1 MPGKASLS
9 KFLMIILGALLALV
23 GAAVVFAVNYK
34 SAANHF
40 ESVAYSSFQ
49 EISQRVLTA
58 EGVVSALGSASLVSD
73 NKIHK
78 TDPAALGLLD
88 SYPFIS
94 AIARLDRVVYTDS
107 VDYVENWRDLGNL
120 DYSLREYNP
129 ESGRYKSV
137 SSRNEY
143 LVISS
148 VASSLPENK
157 NLIGLDILNHESID
171 NAVKLGLENGVTVV
185 VPTIQYLWGIP
196 GLMLIRNTFQG
207 SDYPESYAD
216 RMRQLAGAVFMFL
229 DPEKVFAPIT
239 EKYPDTNIDIS
250 LQNLE
255 NGSKAVAVYSY
266 QASSDDKGFNLPF
279 GFNEVN
285 TLKLADKE
293 LILSMN
299 GQFQPALLTYLVA
312 LIIMLLIGFTLRM
325 YLVTQKRRIQS
336 DIHTRQLSDSIF
348 HERERAEVTLRSIG
362 DAVLTTDPN
371 SEVTYMN
378 PVAEKMLG
386 MAAHIAQGQ
395 SIRDVVKLVGN
406 ESENSEDDSD
416 VDPLDYFSSNTSEDD
431 ISSRM
436 LFQGEDKDPV
446 PVGVTLSKL
455 SDNRGESMGSVMVLR
470 DISGESE
477 LKQQLS
483 YQASHDPLTGL
494 LNRTKFEAEVKKG
507 IESFDTKS
515 AGQEPVIGHA
525 LCYMDLDQFKIV
537 NDTCGHMA
545 GDQLLKKLTQVLQ
558 NRVRESDVLARLGG
572 DEFGLLLLNCDLE
585 NAVEIADS
593 LRMAIKQF
601 VFTWEGK
608 TFDVRMSIGVVAMH
622 DPNMTHAELMSA
634 ADVACYIAKD
644 SGRDV
649 VHAYEP
655 EDQTVT
661 EHHDLMLWSQK
672 LQDALR
678 GDKFYLM
685 LQTMAPLLPS
695 QQSIQIQEFLL
706 RIRMDDGTIITP
718 DVFIPAAERYGLMKA
733 VDLWVLDNALKIIS
747 EVQHE
752 SESSMTYL
760 YSVNLS
766 GQSVGDPEVADMIL
780 SKLEEYKVDA
790 GQLMLEV
797 TETAAVANFTVAQ
810 EFIDKLSKAGCRFA
824 LDDFGAGLSSFGY
837 LKELRVD
844 FLKIDGQFVKGMS
857 TDSIDRMMV
866 NNITHLGYGL
876 GLYVIAEFV
885 EDEGTM
891 QLLREV
897 GVHFAQGYHI
907 QKPTSI
913 EDWKKENMLK
923 SIFIRT
929 IH

>member
-9 KFLMIILGALLALV
+9 NLLYITLGALLALV
-23 GAAVVFAVNYK
+23 GAVVCFAVDYK
-34 SAANHF
+34 SAANQF
-40 ESVAYSSFQ
+40 ESVAYSGFQ
-49 EISQRVLTA
+49 EISQHVLTA
-58 EGVVSALGSASLVSD
+58 EGVVSALGSAGLMADIKVH
-73 NKIHK
+73 NK
-78 TDPAALGLLD
+78 DVAASGLLD
-88 SYPFIS
+88 SYHFIS
-94 AIARLDRVVYTDS
+94 AIVRLDHVVFTERE
-107 VDYVENWRDLGNL
+107 DYIESWRDRGDLE
-120 DYSLREYNP
+120 YYIREYNP
-129 ESGRYKSV
+129 KNKRYKSV
-137 SSRNEY
+137 PSRNEY
-143 LVISS
+143 LVINS
-148 VASSLPENK
+148 VATSLPENK
-157 NLIGLDILNHESID
+157 NLIGLDILSHEPIS
-171 NAVKLGLENGVTVV
+171 NAVKRSLETGFTVA
-185 VPTIQYLWGIP
+185 VPSMNYLWNRP
-196 GLMLIRNTFQG
+196 GLLLISNTFQG
-207 SDYPESYAD
+207 DSYPESHAA
-216 RMRQLAGAVFMFL
+216 RVRQIAGAVFIFL
-229 DPEKVFAPIT
+229 DPKIVFAPVA
-239 EKYPDTNIDIS
+239 EKYQDLDIDIS
-250 LQNLE
+250 LQQSSGGGKPITL
-255 NGSKAVAVYSY
+255 YSSI
-266 QASSDDKGFNLPF
+266 ASSDEKGFSLPF
-279 GFNEVN
+279 GFSEEHR
-285 TLKLADKE
+285 LKLADKE
-293 LILSMN
+293 LVLVMS
-299 GQFQPALLTYLVA
+299 GQFQPHLLTYLAA
-312 LIIMLLIGFTLRM
+312 LVIMLLIGFTLRM
-325 YLVTQKRRIQS
+325 YMVAQKRRLMA
-336 DIHTRQLSDSIF
+336 DLHTQQLSQSIF

-362 DAVLTTDPN
+362 DAVLTADPN

-386 MAAHIAQGQ
+386 VAAHIAQGQ
-395 SIRDVVKLVGN
+395 QLREVVKLV
-406 ESENSEDDSD
+406 DSD
-416 VDPLDYFSSNTSEDD
+416 SEESIENPLDYFSSNSEVDDTSTRLLYQSDGEEP
-431 ISSRM
+431 ISV
-436 LFQGEDKDPV
+436 D
-446 PVGVTLSKL
+446 VTCTKL
-455 SDNRGESMGSVMVLR
+455 SDVRGGTMGSVMVIR
-470 DISGESE
+470 DVSGESA

-494 LNRTKFEAEVKKG
+494 FNRTKFEAEVKKA
-507 IESFDTKS
+507 IDSFNPDSDDHELT
-515 AGQEPVIGHA
+515 IGHA

-558 NRVRESDVLARLGG
+558 NRVRDSDVLARLGG
-572 DEFGLLLLNCDLE
+572 DEFGLLLLNCDLK

-608 TFDVRMSIGVVAMH
+608 NFDIRMSIGVVALH
-622 DPNMTHAELMSA
+622 DSGMTHAELMSA

-655 EDQTVT
+655 EDQMVT
-661 EHHDLMLWSQK
+661 EHHEQMLWSQK
-672 LQDALR
+672 IQDALR

-685 LQTMAPLLPS
+685 LQTMTPLLPS

-706 RIRMDDGTIITP
+706 RILMDDGTIITP
-718 DVFIPAAERYGLMKA
+718 NVFIPAAERYGLMKQI
-733 VDLWVLDNALKIIS
+733 DMWVLDAALKIIS
-747 EVQHE
+747 EVQDQNDK
-752 SESSMTYL
+752 STTYL

-766 GQSVGDPEVADMIL
+766 GQSVGDNEVAEMIL
-780 SKLEEYKVDA
+780 AKLEEYNVDA

-837 LKELRVD
+837 LKEMHVD

-885 EDEGTM
+885 EDEETM

-907 QKPTSI
+907 QKPVSI

>member
-1 MPGKASLS
+1 MAGKASIS
-9 KFLMIILGALLALV
+9 NIVIIFLGTLLALA
-23 GAAVVFAVNYK
+23 GAAVCFAVDYK
-34 SAANHF
+34 SSANQF
-40 ESVAYSSFQ
+40 ESLAKSSFQ
-49 EISQRVLTA
+49 QISQRLLTA
-58 EGVVSALGSASLVSD
+58 DGVVTALGIASQRKD
-73 NKIHK
+73 YEIQK
-78 TDPAALGLLD
+78 TDAAASDLLNT
-88 SYPFIS
+88 YPYIS
-94 AIARLDRVVYTDS
+94 AIARLDRVVFTERE
-107 VDYVENWRDLGNL
+107 DYIESWRDLGDL
-120 DYSLREYNP
+120 EFSIHEYDEKNK
-129 ESGRYKSV
+129 RYQPV

-148 VASSLPENK
+148 VATSLSENRK
-157 NLIGLDILNHESID
+157 LVGLDVIKHTPID
-171 NAVKLGLENGVTVV
+171 MAVKHSLKSGA
-185 VPTIQYLWGIP
+185 TIVLPSIHYLWGRP
-196 GLMLIRNTFQG
+196 GLLLIRNTYQG
-207 SDYPESYAD
+207 ADFPDNHAD
-216 RMRQLAGAVFMFL
+216 RVRQMAGAVFLFL
-229 DPEKVFAPIT
+229 DPEKSFTPVA
-239 EKYPDTNIDIS
+239 EKYPDMALEIA
-250 LQNLE
+250 LQ
-255 NGSKAVAVYSY
+255 GSGSGNQPVSIYSY
-266 QASSDDKGFNLPF
+266 SPTAEEKGLSLPF
-279 GFNEVN
+279 GFSEVHKLN
-285 TLKLADKE
+285 LANRELTLAM
-293 LILSMN
+293 S
-299 GQFQPALLTYLVA
+299 GYFQPSWMTYLVA
-312 LIIMLLIGFTLRM
+312 LIVMGLIGFILRM
-325 YLVTQKRRIQS
+325 YLASQRHRELS
-336 DIHTRQLSDSIF
+336 DMHTRQLSESIF

-386 MAAHIAQGQ
+386 IASHIAQGQ
-395 SIRDVVKLVGN
+395 SIKNVVRLVD
-406 ESENSEDDSD
+406 ENSEDSGD
-416 VDPLDYFSSNTSEDD
+416 DPLDIFSNHSEVDETKTK
-431 ISSRM
+431 M
-436 LFQGEDKDPV
+436 LYQGEEKEPMSVD
-446 PVGVTLSKL
+446 VTLTKL
-455 SDNRGESMGSVMVLR
+455 SDPRGATMGSVMVIR
-470 DISGESE
+470 DVSGESA

-494 LNRTKFEAEVKKG
+494 LNRTKFEAEVKKA
-507 IESFDTKS
+507 IESIDPDSDGSGPT
-515 AGQEPVIGHA
+515 IGHA

-585 NAVEIADS
+585 NGVEIADS

-608 TFDVRMSIGVVAMH
+608 NFDIRMSIGVVAMH
-622 DPNMTHAELMSA
+622 DSGMTHAELMSA

-655 EDQTVT
+655 EDEMVT
-661 EHHDLMLWSQK
+661 EHHDQMLWSQK
-672 LQDALR
+672 IQDALR
-678 GDKFYLM
+678 DDKFYLM
-685 LQTMAPLLPS
+685 LQTMTPLLPS

-718 DVFIPAAERYGLMKA
+718 DVFIPAAERYGLMKLI
-733 VDLWVLDNALKIIS
+733 DMWVLENALKVIS
-747 EVQHE
+747 EVQQE
-752 SESSMTYL
+752 SESSLTYL

-766 GQSVGDPEVADMIL
+766 GQSVGDAEVADMIL
-780 SKLEEYKVDA
+780 AKLEEYKVDA

-810 EFIDKLSKAGCRFA
+810 EFIDRLSSAGCRFA

-857 TDSIDRMMV
+857 KDSIDRMMV

-885 EDEGTM
+885 EDEATM

-907 QKPTSI
+907 QKPVSI

-923 SIFIRT
+923 SIFLRT